1 MAVAVRILVEITVII
16 QTCRHYRR
24 ERDRLLTLLQALKNL
39 VDRLGVVWSGA
50 AYDAFRLRFYEF
62 YTNLVTTL
70 LRMDDAETEL
80 EKAGNFYQQ
89 AEDTVNSLVQG
100 LDIGTPFSG

>member
-1 MAVAVRILVEITVII
+1 
-16 QTCRHYRR
+16 
-24 ERDRLLTLLQALKNL
+24 
-39 VDRLGVVWSGA
+39 
-50 AYDAFRLRFYEF
+50 
-62 YTNLVTTL
+62 
-70 LRMDDAETEL
+70 MDDAETEL